1 MVSSGA
7 LKKQLKRLLGIE
19 QLYSVLQAVPD
30 QATFLRG
37 ASPGED
43 PAVVRELEALS
54 AEELETRCRR
64 NGLSRRCLLLLSS
77 TTACSIEVLWALLKD
92 T

>member
-1 MVSSGA
+1 MSMGPQDTQYFPNA
-7 LKKQLKRLLGIE
+7 LFLAWVDEEL
-19 QLYSVLQAVPD
+19 PF

-43 PAVVRELEALS
+43 PALVRELEALS

-64 NGLSRRCLLLLSS
+64 NGLSRR
-77 TTACSIEVLWALLKD
+77 
-92 T
+92 